1 MAFKQERKKT
11 LQRLIAKLIQKYS
24 YLCWRENLEMV
35 LKNTYTG
42 KYTVYLVGECNSAQQ
57 PAHRLVTR
65 ERGGIIFPYLE
76 NKDKGS

>member
-1 MAFKQERKKT
+1 
-11 LQRLIAKLIQKYS
+11 
-24 YLCWRENLEMV
+24 MV